1 MGAMSKASAELYAE
15 VSDAVL
21 LEVEQIGVDGINA
34 AGIVARFVGREVSE
48 RTLFRWVEKILA
60 SGQPG
65 QHLAKR
71 VKAAAAERSARVP
84 DPAEAAEEVA
94 TEARELMP
102 ARVSPDDIV
111 AAAAPADAPGRP
123 KIRVIEMLADVIAD
137 AQLVVAHAKI
147 DGKPRNPRLLLQAGE
162 SLRRAAETALKVTAA
177 MNDIDKMEQ
186 FHEDLLNSVESVA
199 RKHGHEIGEE
209 MFLAL
214 RRVHERWA
222 ARGP

>member
-21 LEVEQIGVDGINA
+21 VEVEQIGVDGINA
-34 AGIVARFVGREVSE
+34 AGIVARFVGRGVSE
-48 RTLFRWVEKILA
+48 RQLYRWINQIMS

-65 QHLAKR
+65 QHIARQVKR
-71 VKAAAAERSARVP
+71 AAAERSARAP
-84 DPAEAAEEVA
+84 DPAEAAAQIAADVK
-94 TEARELMP
+94 ELLP
-102 ARVSPDDIV
+102 VRVSVDDF
-111 AAAAPADAPGRP
+111 AAACAPVEPARP
-123 KIRVIEMLADVIAD
+123 KIRVIEMLAGVIED
-137 AQLVVAHAKI
+137 AQLVVAHAKV

-186 FHEDLLNSVESVA
+186 FHEDLFNSVESIA

-214 RRVHERWA
+214 RRVHERRA

>member
-1 MGAMSKASAELYAE
+1 MGAMSKASAALHAE
-15 VSDAVL
+15 VRNAVMV
-21 LEVEQIGVDGINA
+21 EVEQLGADGINA
-34 AGIVARFVGREVSE
+34 AGIVARFVGRGVSE
-48 RTLFRWVEKILA
+48 RTLFRWIEQIIG

-65 QHLAKR
+65 QHLAGQVKR
-71 VKAAAAERSARVP
+71 AAAERSARVP
-84 DPAEAAEEVA
+84 EPAAAAADVAAEARKLLPARVTVNDVAAACMPAEAA
-94 TEARELMP
+94 
-102 ARVSPDDIV
+102 
-111 AAAAPADAPGRP
+111 RP
-123 KIRVIEMLADVIAD
+123 KIRVIEMLAGVIAD
-137 AQLVVAHAKI
+137 AQLVVAHAKV

>member
-1 MGAMSKASAELYAE
+1 MSKASAALHAE
-15 VSDAVL
+15 VRNAIMA
-21 LEVEQIGVDGINA
+21 EVEQLGADGINA
-34 AGIVARFVGREVSE
+34 AGIVARFVGRGVSE
-48 RTLFRWVEKILA
+48 RQLYRWINQIIS

-65 QHLAKR
+65 QRLAKR
-71 VKAAAAERSARVP
+71 VRAAAAERSARVP
-84 DPAEAAEEVA
+84 DPAEAAAEVA
-94 TEARELMP
+94 AEARELMP

-123 KIRVIEMLADVIAD
+123 KIRVIEMLAEVIAD
-137 AQLVVAHAKI
+137 AQLVVAHAKHA
-147 DGKPRNPRLLLQAGE
+147 DGKPKMPRLLLQAGE

-199 RKHGHEIGEE
+199 RRHGHEIGEE